1 MDSIREDR
9 EKCAEINFEKAVHTF
24 HLKKKMNFVMSLSA
38 MILLFINILCFTT
51 HGKSIDVPQ
60 SKHQQAPLRDMV
72 MPDLAETDAVSRFQL
87 DDGDREEGP
96 NNSQQEIGS
105 FH

>member
-1 MDSIREDR
+1 
-9 EKCAEINFEKAVHTF
+9 
-24 HLKKKMNFVMSLSA
+24 
-38 MILLFINILCFTT
+38 MILLFINILCFTA

-72 MPDLAETDAVSRFQL
+72 MSDLPETDAVSRFQL

-96 NNSQQEIGS
+96 NNSQQEIGRS
-105 FH
+105 TKDNLLTRAI